1 MKHIMKLQPKYY
13 DYIKI
18 STTCPINYSD
28 EFLVLYAKIENDG
41 ILISDLNSIFE
52 DAVLN
57 GISVEVLKQTAE
69 NEKLNFDGIAVFVKT
84 SVNNVGS
91 AINSFFNV
99 VGAFFNGVFV
109 VITLFAVWLIVSFIS
124 NAMFCFMSL
133 LWYFVVSEWIV

>member
-1 MKHIMKLQPKYY
+1 MKTLLGNLNNELKSLETVSTFCEYY

-18 STTCPINYSD
+18 STTCSINYSD

-91 AINSFFNV
+91 ANWSCP
-99 VGAFFNGVFV
+99 
-109 VITLFAVWLIVSFIS
+109 SR
-124 NAMFCFMSL
+124 
-133 LWYFVVSEWIV
+133 